1 MLRLL
6 SEITYTGSRPHFR
19 LPNLG
24 IQQRDWKSPG
34 NLMLKIP
41 VGFDYRTFTELGETE
56 TLGGHKENLLRA
68 RAQGKGVVTP
78 QETEPHLP
86 VNV

>member
-1 MLRLL
+1 
-6 SEITYTGSRPHFR
+6 
-19 LPNLG
+19 
-24 IQQRDWKSPG
+24 
-34 NLMLKIP
+34 MLKIP

-68 RAQGKGVVTP
+68 RAQGKGAVTP
-78 QETEPHLP
+78 QVTEPHLP